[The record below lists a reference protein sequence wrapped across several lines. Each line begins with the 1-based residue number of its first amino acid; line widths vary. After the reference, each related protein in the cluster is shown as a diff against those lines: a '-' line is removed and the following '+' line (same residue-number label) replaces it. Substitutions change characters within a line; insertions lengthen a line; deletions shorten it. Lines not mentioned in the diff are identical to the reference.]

1 MGQVAVALLEAA
13 VAGVHSE
20 RPEWA
25 PKISRHLSLKVTEPP
40 PIFSGHEFGVKP
52 VSGNGVEDAE

>member
-40 PIFSGHEFGVKP
+40 PIFLDTNLG
-52 VSGNGVEDAE
+52 